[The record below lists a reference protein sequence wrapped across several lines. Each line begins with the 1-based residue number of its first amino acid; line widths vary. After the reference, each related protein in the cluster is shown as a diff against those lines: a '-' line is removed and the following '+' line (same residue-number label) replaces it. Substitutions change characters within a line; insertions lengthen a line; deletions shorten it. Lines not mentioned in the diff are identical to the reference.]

1 MIDNRS
7 TIRVNQLLIFV
18 KSFLKLIPI
27 ILLVGFI
34 LISPKTRFLIG
45 TVSEYWGKFILSTVN
60 NENKDK
66 WLMDKPKWLNNKD
79 FEPLGLDEQTESNE
93 IITDEN
99 TKLQV
104 ELVDF

>member
-1 MIDNRS
+1 M
-7 TIRVNQLLIFV
+7 
-18 KSFLKLIPI
+18 KSFLKQISI

-45 TVSEYWGKFILSTVN
+45 TASDYWGKFILSTIN
-60 NENKDK
+60 IKNKDK

-79 FEPLGLDEQTESNE
+79 FEPLELDEKAESNE
-93 IITDEN
+93 IITDEKAESN
-99 TKLQV
+99 EIITDEKVNVEV

>member
-1 MIDNRS
+1 M
-7 TIRVNQLLIFV
+7 

-45 TVSEYWGKFILSTVN
+45 TASNYWGKFILSTVN
-60 NENKDK
+60 SENKDK

-93 IITDEN
+93 IITDE
-99 TKLQV
+99 KVKVQV
-104 ELVDF
+104 ELLDF